1 MTVQKERVLGV
12 NIFEILGPIMVG
24 PSSSHTAGAVRIG
37 YITRTLLGSMPVQAK
52 IGLHGSFAAT
62 GRGHGTDKAIVAGLL
77 GMKADDMRIPD
88 SFQIA
93 EERGMQFQIENVQIS
108 GAHPNTA
115 LIQAVGAD
123 GKSLEVQA
131 SSIGG
136 GRIMLNKV
144 DGVTVNCTAD
154 CPTLIVHNYD
164 QPGQVAEVTS
174 LLSDLPINIA
184 TLQLH
189 RIKRG
194 GEAVMVAEVDQP
206 LPDNIV
212 ETIEQMGGIIKVTY
226 INGEGA

>member
-131 SSIGG
+131 SSIG
-136 GRIMLNKV
+136 
-144 DGVTVNCTAD
+144 VTVNCTAD

-212 ETIEQMGGIIKVTY
+212 ETIEQMDGIIKVTY